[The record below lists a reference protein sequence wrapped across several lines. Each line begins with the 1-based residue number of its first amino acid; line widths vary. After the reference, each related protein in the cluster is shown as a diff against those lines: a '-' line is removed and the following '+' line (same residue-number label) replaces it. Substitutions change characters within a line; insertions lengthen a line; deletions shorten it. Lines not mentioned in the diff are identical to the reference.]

1 VSSNVAA
8 PAAPNGDNGNH
19 QGHCSHC
26 GKVWTLKERQGVCP
40 WCNKPASCQSSTSK
54 PRHIKSSSRRKQRQA
69 DHNGNGHNGYDHLE
83 GEWLTYYKVASRFA
97 HKAKADDQQDLLH
110 DIILTLADV
119 ERNNGHKP
127 FTEAVMYR
135 IASRA
140 KDQYWR
146 NYYKLN
152 NGLTC
157 GNCSKAQRR
166 KCKEDWLY
174 GECPKAIKLESLN
187 KPVIDSEGNTTELG
201 ELIADDKAIDLDAW
215 VSSSTW
221 EIGYPKR
228 LVAIAYKLKA
238 GIPLAKGEH
247 CYLQRFRKR
256 EQKKLFQGEQ
266 F

>member
-1 VSSNVAA
+1 MTTAVAVTSSPA
-8 PAAPNGDNGNH
+8 PAP
-19 QGHCSHC
+19 QGHCSQC
-26 GKVWTLKERQGVCP
+26 GKVWTLNERQGVCQ
-40 WCNKPASCQSSTSK
+40 WCKRNASCEATKTK
-54 PRHIKSSSRRKQRQA
+54 PRQVKSSRRRQQRQA
-69 DHNGNGHNGYDHLE
+69 DGNGNGYDQLPEPH
-83 GEWLTYYKVASRFA
+83 LTYYKVASRFN
-97 HKAKADDQQDLLH
+97 HKAKAEDTEDLLH
-110 DIILTLADV
+110 DIILTLDIA

-146 NYYKLN
+146 TYYKLN

-174 GECPKAIKLESLN
+174 GECPKAIKIESLN
-187 KPVIDSEGNTTELG
+187 KPVIDGEGNLTELG

-228 LVAIAYKLKA
+228 LVAIAYNLKA
-238 GIPLAKGEH
+238 GIPLTNGELL
-247 CYLQRFRKR
+247 YLSRYRRQ
-256 EQKKLFQGEQ
+256 EQKKLF
-266 F
+266 